1 MLVPMAC
8 EPAKSE
14 LSALERLLALAV
26 AEDIGAGDVTGLLIA
41 PTVRARAQFRARERL
56 TVCGTSMLARIA
68 AACCGEISTTL
79 AADDGDEVS
88 AGQVLA
94 EWAGPARGILAA
106 ERIALNFLQHL
117 SGIATVTRRFVQ
129 AADGHADIYDT
140 RKTTP
145 GWREL
150 DKYAVRAGAG
160 RNHRMGLHDAI
171 LVKDNHIAA
180 LARAGRQAPLA
191 DIAAALGEARKG
203 LGDGGFV
210 EIEVDELSQLE
221 VALGMDVDVI
231 LLDNMTPGQ
240 LTEAVAMR
248 DRAGLRGR
256 VALEA
261 SGRITLDT
269 VRQVAQTGIERI
281 AVGAITHSAP
291 AVDIGLDMT
300 FD

>member
-1 MLVPMAC
+1 M
-8 EPAKSE
+8 
-14 LSALERLLALAV
+14 AV
-26 AEDIGAGDVTGLLIA
+26 AEDLGPGDVTGSLIDPA
-41 PTVRARAQFRARERL
+41 VCAQAQFRAREQL
-56 TVCGTSMLARIA
+56 TVCGTSMLDRIA
-68 AACCGEISTTL
+68 AACCTEISTTL
-79 AADDGDEVS
+79 DAGDGDDVGP
-88 AGQVLA
+88 GQDLA
-94 EWAGPARGILAA
+94 QWSGPAWGILAA

-117 SGIATVTRRFVQ
+117 SGIATATRRFVQ
-129 AADGHADIYDT
+129 AANGRAEIYDT

-150 DKYAVRAGAG
+150 EKYAVRAGSG
-160 RNHRMGLHDAI
+160 RNHRMGLYDAI

-180 LARAGRQAPLA
+180 LSRAGRADPLA
-191 DIAAALGEARKG
+191 DIAAGLPKARKA

-221 VALGMDVDVI
+221 AALGMDVDVI
-231 LLDNMTPGQ
+231 LLDNMTPAQ
-240 LTEAVAMR
+240 LVEAVAMR

-269 VRQVAQTGIERI
+269 VGQVAETGVERI